1 MKENV
6 DSQVHSDKLSKII
19 ATSVLIIIGVS
30 MVAGYLWLC
39 RNC

>member
-6 DSQVHSDKLSKII
+6 DTQVHSDRLSKII
-19 ATSVLIIIGVS
+19 ATSFLIFIGVG